1 MKENQKIILK
11 AYIICF
17 SGLLLSLSSLVFIPI
32 YANVLKNPFGDFP
45 VIILIILIF
54 VGVFLIQLSSKY
66 NILLISDFRMFIH
79 PAITTGNNK
88 WFIQGVP
95 NNNYSE
101 FALKFSQLNKL
112 NEINIK
118 EIKNGIYELTLNDK
132 IVKFDMQGWIR
143 KEYYIYEY
151 ILTIFQLT
159 TINKIYK
166 KSYFKAIDEV
176 RIKFINIKGKTKYRY
191 LIKKHVSCLNVL
203 YKIRSKVKYKIISMY
218 KKNGVKEI
226 KNYYHFN

>member
-32 YANVLKNPFGDFP
+32 YANILKNPFGDFP

-66 NILLISDFRMFIH
+66 NILFISDFRMFIH

-101 FALKFSQLNKL
+101 FALKFSQLSKL

-151 ILTIFQLT
+151 ILTIFQLS

-166 KSYFKAIDEV
+166 KSYFKAIDEA
-176 RIKFINIKGKTKYRY
+176 RITFINIKGKTKYRY

-203 YKIRSKVKYKIISMY
+203 YKIRSKVKCNIISMY

>member
-11 AYIICF
+11 AYIIFF

-132 IVKFDMQGWIR
+132 IVKFDMRGWIR

-151 ILTIFQLT
+151 ILTIFQLS

-166 KSYFKAIDEV
+166 KSYFKAIDEA
-176 RIKFINIKGKTKYRY
+176 RIIFINIKGKTK
-191 LIKKHVSCLNVL
+191 C
-203 YKIRSKVKYKIISMY
+203 
-218 KKNGVKEI
+218 
-226 KNYYHFN
+226 

>member
-11 AYIICF
+11 AYIIWF
-17 SGLLLSLSSLVFIPI
+17 FGLLLSLSSLVFIPI
-32 YANVLKNPFGDFP
+32 YANVLKNPLGDFP

-101 FALKFSQLNKL
+101 FALKFSQLSKL

-151 ILTIFQLT
+151 ILTIFQLS

-166 KSYFKAIDEV
+166 KSYFKAIDEA
-176 RIKFINIKGKTKYRY
+176 RITFINIKGKTKYRY

-203 YKIRSKVKYKIISMY
+203 YKIRSKVKYNIISMY